1 MYGAITQTMLES
13 SLSFCVISHLLPYSK
28 RSYGALTSNF
38 SHNERT
44 STGSSMPHRQL
55 SEEKTSTSKIPLLPA
70 VVAPQ
75 FVPSQPPQPSH
86 PSQFYHQRSRQS
98 GVRSSSSRFPQPPS
112 SNNLVTTSVTS
123 TLAVVNEDL
132 ENSSSDKTL
141 TNSHGEKMVWQI
153 SIVVNYLY
161 MIYIYTTT

>member
-1 MYGAITQTMLES
+1 ML
-13 SLSFCVISHLLPYSK
+13 
-28 RSYGALTSNF
+28 
-38 SHNERT
+38 
-44 STGSSMPHRQL
+44 HRQL
-55 SEEKTSTSKIPLLPA
+55 SEEKTSSKIPLLPA

-86 PSQFYHQRSRQS
+86 PSQFYHQRSRQP

-123 TLAVVNEDL
+123 TLAVVNEDS

-141 TNSHGEKMVWQI
+141 TNSHGEKMVWQVP
-153 SIVVNYLY
+153 IVVNYLY
-161 MIYIYTTT
+161 MNYVYIAA